1 LFILIL
7 FLNLRREK
15 DSGGSSPLIL
25 CTYSTNKMNV
35 SEIIDA
41 IGGEIVARGCFLVE
55 VSVSK
60 DNDIVLTIES
70 ENGKI
75 ELDDCVSLSRYFE
88 TKFDRESEDYSL
100 TVSSAGLDQ
109 PFKVL
114 KQYVKAI
121 GTKVEVQLK
130 GGKKLVALME
140 AADEESI
147 TLKYSA
153 KEAVEGKKK
162 KEIVEHVDRFT
173 MDQVNAVR
181 PFIEFS

>member
-1 LFILIL
+1 
-7 FLNLRREK
+7 
-15 DSGGSSPLIL
+15 
-25 CTYSTNKMNV
+25 MNV

-41 IGGEIVARGCFLVE
+41 LSGEIVARGLYIVD

-60 DNDIVLTIES
+60 DNDIEVIIEK
-70 ENGKI
+70 EEGII
-75 ELDDCVSLSRYFE
+75 ELEDCVSMSRFFE
-88 TKFDRESEDYSL
+88 TCFDREKEDYSL

-114 KQYVKAI
+114 KQYLKAV

-130 GGKKLVALME
+130 GGRKMVAELE

-147 TLKYSA
+147 TLKYSV

-162 KEIVEHVDRFT
+162 KELVEHVDRFT

-181 PFIEFS
+181 PYIEF

>member
-1 LFILIL
+1 MMKISDI
-7 FLNLRREK
+7 
-15 DSGGSSPLIL
+15 
-25 CTYSTNKMNV
+25 T
-35 SEIIDA
+35 DA
-41 IGGEIVARGCFLVE
+41 IGGEIVARGCFLVDI
-55 VSVSK
+55 SVSK

-75 ELDDCVSLSRYFE
+75 ELDDCVSLSRFFE
-88 TKFDRESEDYSL
+88 TKFDREVEDYSL

-114 KQYVKAI
+114 KQYHKAV
-121 GTKVEVQLK
+121 GSKVEVSFK
-130 GGKKLVALME
+130 GGKKMVAVLE

-181 PFIEFS
+181 PFIEFN

>member
-1 LFILIL
+1 MMKIS
-7 FLNLRREK
+7 
-15 DSGGSSPLIL
+15 D
-25 CTYSTNKMNV
+25 
-35 SEIIDA
+35 IIDA
-41 IGGEIVARGCFLVE
+41 IGGEIVARGCFIVDI
-55 VSVSK
+55 SVSK

-70 ENGKI
+70 EKGKI

-88 TKFDRESEDYSL
+88 TKFDREAEDYSL

-114 KQYVKAI
+114 KQYEKAL
-121 GTKVEVQLK
+121 GSKVEVSLK
-130 GGKKLVALME
+130 GGKKMVAVLE

-147 TLKYSA
+147 TLKYSV

-162 KEIVEHVDRFT
+162 KELVEHVDRYT

-181 PFIEFS
+181 PFIEFN

>member
-1 LFILIL
+1 MIQGA
-7 FLNLRREK
+7 RRPPYFMHYQEQMMK
-15 DSGGSSPLIL
+15 
-25 CTYSTNKMNV
+25 V
-35 SEIIDA
+35 SDIIDA
-41 IGGEIVARGCFLVE
+41 IGGEIVARGCFIVDI
-55 VSVSK
+55 SVSK

-88 TKFDRESEDYSL
+88 TRFDREVEDYSL

-109 PFKVL
+109 PFKVF
-114 KQYVKAI
+114 KQYEKAL
-121 GTKVEVQLK
+121 GSKVEVSLK
-130 GGKKLVALME
+130 GGKKMVAVLE

-147 TLKYSA
+147 TLKYSV

-162 KEIVEHVDRFT
+162 KELVEHVDRYT

-181 PFIEFS
+181 PFIEFN

>member
-1 LFILIL
+1 
-7 FLNLRREK
+7 
-15 DSGGSSPLIL
+15 
-25 CTYSTNKMNV
+25 MNV
-35 SEIIDA
+35 TEIIDA
-41 IGGEIVARGCFLVE
+41 INGEIVARGCFIVD

-75 ELDDCVSLSRYFE
+75 ELDDCVSVSRYFE
-88 TKFDRESEDYSL
+88 TKFDREVEDYSL

-109 PFKVL
+109 PFKVF
-114 KQYVKAI
+114 KQYHKAL
-121 GTKVEVQLK
+121 GTKVEVSLK
-130 GGKKLVALME
+130 GGRKMVAVLE

-147 TLKYSA
+147 TLKYSV
-153 KEAVEGKKK
+153 KEAVDGKKK
-162 KEIVEHVDRFT
+162 KDLVEHVDRYT

>member
-1 LFILIL
+1 
-7 FLNLRREK
+7 
-15 DSGGSSPLIL
+15 
-25 CTYSTNKMNV
+25 MNV
-35 SEIIDA
+35 SGIIDA
-41 IGGEIVARGCFLVE
+41 INDEIVARGCFIVE

-60 DNDIVLTIES
+60 DNDIILTIES
-70 ENGKI
+70 EKGNI

-88 TKFDRESEDYSL
+88 TKFDREAEDYSL

-109 PFKVL
+109 PFKVY
-114 KQYVKAI
+114 KQYEKAV
-121 GTKVEVQLK
+121 GTKVEVALK
-130 GGKKLVALME
+130 GGKKMVALLE

-173 MDQVNAVR
+173 MDQVNSVR
-181 PFIEFS
+181 PYIEFN